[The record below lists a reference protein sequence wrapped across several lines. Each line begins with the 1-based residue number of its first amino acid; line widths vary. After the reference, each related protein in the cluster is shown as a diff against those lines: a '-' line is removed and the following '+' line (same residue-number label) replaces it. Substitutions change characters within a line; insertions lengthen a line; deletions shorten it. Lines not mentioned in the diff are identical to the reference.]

1 VIAKERMKKN
11 TVFFFFASHSRR
23 VDELAEK
30 FPVTLSP
37 VSPD

>member
-1 VIAKERMKKN
+1 MKKCI
-11 TVFFFFASHSRR
+11 VFFFFASPPPR

-30 FPVTLSP
+30 IPVTLSP